1 MSMKENEN
9 REIERKFLL
18 RTLPSDL
25 TSYPAS

>member
-18 RTLPSDL
+18 RTLRSDL